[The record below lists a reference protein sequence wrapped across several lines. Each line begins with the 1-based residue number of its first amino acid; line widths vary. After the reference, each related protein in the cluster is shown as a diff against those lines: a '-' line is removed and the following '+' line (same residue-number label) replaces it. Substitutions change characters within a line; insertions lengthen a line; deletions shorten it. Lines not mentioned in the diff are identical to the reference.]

1 MSSPSKSTR
10 PPVGCKSRSEMRP
23 TVVLPDPDSPT
34 SANVS
39 PRAIVRLTPETA
51 VTTPPR
57 KSPLRV
63 WKSIETSSSASN
75 GPGSGATAEGVRRVS
90 VNGSRRRPELDLVAL
105 TGDDGIVQP
114 AAGMSTGGYRNQG

>member
-1 MSSPSKSTR
+1 
-10 PPVGCKSRSEMRP
+10 MRP

-39 PRAIVRLTPETA
+39 PWAMVRLTPETA

-63 WKSIETSSSASN
+63 WKSIETSSSATN
-75 GPGSGATAEGVRRVS
+75 GPESDTVVAGARRVS
-90 VNGSRRRPELDLVAL
+90 VKGGLCSPQVDLEAL
-105 TGDDGIVQP
+105 TGDDGVVQP
-114 AAGMSTGGYRNQG
+114 AAGMTTTG